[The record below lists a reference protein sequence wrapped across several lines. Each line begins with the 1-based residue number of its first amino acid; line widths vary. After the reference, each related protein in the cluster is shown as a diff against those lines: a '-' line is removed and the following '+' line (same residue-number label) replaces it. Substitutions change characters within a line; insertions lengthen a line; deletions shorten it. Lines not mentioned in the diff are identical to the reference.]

1 LKNGSFDLENNMS
14 NTKEKSKEEK
24 IKKILSE
31 NKDESTDINI
41 VFNLNENEMEVF
53 NKIESEN
60 NLEDNSFGLNET
72 EFAKTKIDSI
82 TLKNVFLL

>member
-60 NLEDNSFGLNET
+60 NLEDNNFGLNET